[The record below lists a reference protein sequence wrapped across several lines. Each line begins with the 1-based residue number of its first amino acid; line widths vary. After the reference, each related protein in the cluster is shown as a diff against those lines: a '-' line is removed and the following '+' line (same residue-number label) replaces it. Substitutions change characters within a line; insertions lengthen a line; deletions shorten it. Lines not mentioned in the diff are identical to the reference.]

1 MHWKIML
8 NICHHDKKRICK
20 EDLTV
25 GKGSFRD
32 QIGNLVQMDDSKALQ
47 EGVLRKEL

>member
-8 NICHHDKKRICK
+8 NICHLDKESLCK
-20 EDLTV
+20 EDLTI

-32 QIGNLVQMDDSKALQ
+32 QIGIFVQMNDSKALQ